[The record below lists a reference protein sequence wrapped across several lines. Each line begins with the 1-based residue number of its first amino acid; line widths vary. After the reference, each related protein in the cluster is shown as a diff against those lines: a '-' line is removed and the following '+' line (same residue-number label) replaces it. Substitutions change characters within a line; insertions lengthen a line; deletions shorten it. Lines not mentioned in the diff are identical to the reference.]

1 MHNSEVN
8 YRISILLASYN
19 GEEYI
24 LKAVNSVLDQTYKNI
39 ELLVGFNGTTDR
51 SIDMVSEIEDSRLRV
66 FSFKEKGKG
75 KTLNK
80 LLKKSTGEW
89 VAIQD
94 DDDIWNKNK
103 LEKQS
108 RYLEHY
114 DVIGTQILYIDK
126 KENSP
131 TIFGSGPFLATDD
144 KNIKELTKRRMNQIA
159 NTSAIVRKKALEST
173 GGWREDVDG
182 VEDMDLWLKLINKNY
197 NFINLQ
203 DRLVMH
209 RIHGESNFN
218 SDKCD
223 HNLNKIF
230 NE

>member
-1 MHNSEVN
+1 
-8 YRISILLASYN
+8 
-19 GEEYI
+19 
-24 LKAVNSVLDQTYKNI
+24 
-39 ELLVGFNGTTDR
+39 
-51 SIDMVSEIEDSRLRV
+51 
-66 FSFKEKGKG
+66 
-75 KTLNK
+75 
-80 LLKKSTGEW
+80 
-89 VAIQD
+89 
-94 DDDIWNKNK
+94 
-103 LEKQS
+103 
-108 RYLEHY
+108 
-114 DVIGTQILYIDK
+114 
-126 KENSP
+126 
-131 TIFGSGPFLATDD
+131 
-144 KNIKELTKRRMNQIA
+144 MNQIA

-223 HNLNKIF
+223 QNLNKIF